1 MTKILALDPADRMGW
16 AFGLAGTIP
25 VSGSVRLR
33 KSGDPVA
40 LGAANMGCFI
50 RDIVGKYG
58 VPDIIAP
65 ERYLEIPGQASND
78 AAVSQ
83 LLKHGAI
90 YAMIGL
96 MGVRLASPTVSEVR
110 KHFCGKTTAAPRRR
124 QKRTN
129 RERYDDRIATNM
141 MVLNRA
147 ILTGYLPVESVDFD
161 RANACAV
168 WDWASVIAARRAPRE
183 LLMFGQEEMI
193 KPAAKTGDDGI
204 TIDF

>member
-25 VSGSVRLR
+25 VSGAVRLR

-40 LGAANMGCFI
+40 LGAANMGCFL

-65 ERYLEIPGQASND
+65 ERYLEIPAQASND

-90 YAMIGL
+90 YAMIGI
-96 MGVRLASPTVSEVR
+96 MGIRLESPTVAEVR
-110 KHFCGKTTAAPRRR
+110 KHFCGKTTAAPKRRH
-124 QKRTN
+124 KRTN
-129 RERYDDRIATNM
+129 RERYEDRIATNM

-147 ILTGYLPVESVDFD
+147 IMAGYLPIDSVDFD

-168 WDWASVIAARRAPRE
+168 FDYASVVAARTPPKE

-193 KPAAKTGDDGI
+193 KPAAKPGNDGI